1 MKHRKV
7 GNVMTSEVVS
17 VRETAPFKEIAG
29 LLAQHRISGL
39 PVVDDDEKVVGVISE
54 TDLLHRQVKE
64 DTDGFPWRPWRSRAA
79 RAGAQKAAAL
89 TADRLMST
97 PAVTVRADESI
108 ARSARTM
115 AEHRIERLPVL
126 DEENRLVGIVTR
138 RDLLQVFLR
147 PDADIREDVIEEVLV
162 RSLWLTPQAAGVA
175 VVDGVVTLE
184 GCLERKSEVQIA
196 GRMTSRIDGVV
207 AVINRLTAR
216 YDDSDLQPT
225 RSSAM
230 HGVAE
235 DWLRKL

>member
-17 VRETAPFKEIAG
+17 VRETAPFKEVAS
-29 LLAQHRISGL
+29 LLARHRISGL

-54 TDLLHRQVKE
+54 TDLLLRQVAEEK
-64 DTDGFPWRPWRSRAA
+64 DGFRWRLWRSRAA
-79 RAGAQKAAAL
+79 RADARKAVAL

-108 ARSARTM
+108 VRSARIM

-147 PDADIREDVIEEVLV
+147 PDADILADVVDEVLV
-162 RSLWLTPQAAGVA
+162 RSLWLTPQAAGVTVA
-175 VVDGVVTLE
+175 DGVVTLE
-184 GCLERKSEVQIA
+184 GQLERTSEVRIA

-225 RSSAM
+225 PSAA

-235 DWLRKL
+235 EWLRKL